1 MCDSFLPVCAVVSYQ
16 CVQDFPVSR
25 QWYMAA
31 SDGFGFVTYDI
42 DVDSLHRTWGLQA
55 GHGVT
60 ESALQADTGAE
71 KHDKK

>member
-1 MCDSFLPVCAVVSYQ
+1 
-16 CVQDFPVSR
+16 
-25 QWYMAA
+25 MAA